1 MDKIKKIYVD
11 SRFKTND
18 SVSNSDFKY
27 ELKEQIELPDNTV
40 CYVDDISIPHSWY
53 SVEDYNNKLY
63 IGNFNDDLTLNK
75 TKLTIPNGNY
85 TGVSLAS
92 AIQSLLYKRFP
103 NDDDRVYYESSRGIL
118 IFESLREFTIFT
130 DDEVMELTYIQPP
143 FAVWNDVNNEQT
155 SAPELGNA
163 ESINEILRNTVP
175 KPTSTKFE
183 TEFLD
188 LINTHNIYIHSPSL
202 GFNYNTIG
210 CKGENSIIKKVP
222 VSSGFGYQILD
233 TVVAPHDKIDV
244 SRQNIKTLH
253 FSLKN
258 VFGNTINL
266 HGSNVSWSLIFV
278 TMD

>member
-63 IGNFNDDLTLNK
+63 ILSINDDSTINK
-75 TKLTIPNGNY
+75 TKITIPNGNY
-85 TGVSLAS
+85 TGVSIAS

-118 IFESLREFTIFT
+118 IFESLRYFTILT
-130 DDEVMELTYIQPP
+130 DDEVMDLSYFQEP

-253 FSLKN
+253 FSLEC
-258 VFGNTINL
+258 
-266 HGSNVSWSLIFV
+266 SWGCY
-278 TMD
+278 

>member
-1 MDKIKKIYVD
+1 MDKIKKVYVD

-75 TKLTIPNGNY
+75 TKITIPNGNY

-188 LINTHNIYIHSPSL
+188 LINTHNIYIHSPNL

-266 HGSNVSWSLIFV
+266 HGSNVSFSLIFV

>member
-75 TKLTIPNGNY
+75 TKITIPNGNY

-188 LINTHNIYIHSPSL
+188 LINTHNIYIHSPNL

-266 HGSNVSWSLIFV
+266 HGSNVSFSLIFV

>member
-163 ESINEILRNTVP
+163 ESINEILRNTLP

>member
-1 MDKIKKIYVD
+1 
-11 SRFKTND
+11 
-18 SVSNSDFKY
+18 
-27 ELKEQIELPDNTV
+27 
-40 CYVDDISIPHSWY
+40 
-53 SVEDYNNKLY
+53 
-63 IGNFNDDLTLNK
+63 
-75 TKLTIPNGNY
+75 
-85 TGVSLAS
+85 
-92 AIQSLLYKRFP
+92 
-103 NDDDRVYYESSRGIL
+103 
-118 IFESLREFTIFT
+118 
-130 DDEVMELTYIQPP
+130 MELTYIQPP
-143 FAVWNDVNNEQT
+143 FAVWNDVNNGQT

-163 ESINEILRNTVP
+163 ESINEILRHTVP

-188 LINTHNIYIHSPSL
+188 LINTHNIYIHSPNL

-266 HGSNVSWSLIFV
+266 HGSNVSFSLIFV

>member
-75 TKLTIPNGNY
+75 TKITIPNGNY

-188 LINTHNIYIHSPSL
+188 LINTHNIYIHSPNL
-202 GFNYNTIG
+202 GFHYNTIG

-266 HGSNVSWSLIFV
+266 HGSNVSFSLIFV

>member
-175 KPTSTKFE
+175 KPTSKKFE

-188 LINTHNIYIHSPSL
+188 LINTHNIYIHSPNL

-266 HGSNVSWSLIFV
+266 HGSNVSFSLIFV

>member
-1 MDKIKKIYVD
+1 MDKIKKVYVD

-188 LINTHNIYIHSPSL
+188 LINTHNIYIHSPNL

-266 HGSNVSWSLIFV
+266 HGSNVSFSLIFV

>member
-266 HGSNVSWSLIFV
+266 HGSNVSFSLIFV
-278 TMD
+278 TID

>member
-1 MDKIKKIYVD
+1 
-11 SRFKTND
+11 
-18 SVSNSDFKY
+18 
-27 ELKEQIELPDNTV
+27 
-40 CYVDDISIPHSWY
+40 
-53 SVEDYNNKLY
+53 
-63 IGNFNDDLTLNK
+63 
-75 TKLTIPNGNY
+75 
-85 TGVSLAS
+85 
-92 AIQSLLYKRFP
+92 
-103 NDDDRVYYESSRGIL
+103 
-118 IFESLREFTIFT
+118 
-130 DDEVMELTYIQPP
+130 MELTYIQPP

-188 LINTHNIYIHSPSL
+188 LINTHNIYIHSPNL

-266 HGSNVSWSLIFV
+266 HGSNVSFSLIFV

>member
-75 TKLTIPNGNY
+75 TKITIPNGNY

-244 SRQNIKTLH
+244 SRQNIKTLR

-266 HGSNVSWSLIFV
+266 HGSNVSFSLIFV

>member
-63 IGNFNDDLTLNK
+63 ILSINDDSTINK
-75 TKLTIPNGNY
+75 TKITIPNGNY
-85 TGVSLAS
+85 TGVSIAS

-118 IFESLREFTIFT
+118 IFESLRYFTILT
-130 DDEVMELTYIQPP
+130 DDEVMNLSYFQEPL
-143 FAVWNDVNNEQT
+143 AVWNDVNNEQT

-163 ESINEILRNTVP
+163 ESINEILRHTVP

-188 LINTHNIYIHSPSL
+188 LINTHNIYIHSPDL

-266 HGSNVSWSLIFV
+266 HGSNVSFSLIFV

>member
-266 HGSNVSWSLIFV
+266 HGSNVSFSLIFV